1 MRALE
6 ARGPTSDTMIV
17 LLSGLL
23 LLAPQVVTPT
33 VPAASN
39 TNPAFGGVPTGT
51 ATPGPLPLSLAD
63 AIDRALQSNLAL
75 VLADQG
81 VRNARGLRLEAL
93 GDVLPHLNGRM
104 SAVREKINLEA
115 FGFTGFPGIPSV
127 IVGPFN
133 VYDSRVYVSD
143 TLDLKGLY
151 KVEAEGHRVQAARWT
166 YQDARQVAVL
176 VAANLYLRAL
186 SDQSRIETRRAE
198 LETARAL
205 RQRAA
210 DRKAA
215 GTAPGIDVL
224 RADVEMSSREQRVI
238 AAENQFERS
247 KLDLAR
253 AIGLPLGQQ
262 LQLSDP
268 MPTLNLPVLTPE
280 EALAR
285 AYANRA
291 DWKAAQARV
300 EAAEASR
307 RSALG
312 EALPGLSLDA
322 DYGAIGATFGGA
334 RSTYTLGAALRVPL
348 FQGGRVAGKVL
359 QADATLQSARATL
372 EDLRGRVDYDVRVA
386 LLDLE
391 SARKRRAVA
400 ETALGL
406 AREQLQQAQDRFD
419 AGVANNI
426 DVVQAQQAVA
436 TAEEDLIASTYEVN
450 LGWAFLGRALGMA
463 EQGFRQFI
471 RGE

>member
-1 MRALE
+1 
-6 ARGPTSDTMIV
+6 MIV

-23 LLAPQVVTPT
+23 LLAPQVVTPP
-33 VPAASN
+33 VPAAS
-39 TNPAFGGVPTGT
+39 TASPAFGGVPTGT
-51 ATPGPLPLSLAD
+51 ATPGPLSLSLSD

-93 GDVLPHLNGRM
+93 GDVLPHLSGRV

-115 FGFTGFPGIPSV
+115 FGFSGFPGIPSV

-143 TLDLKGLY
+143 TLDLKGLF

-186 SDQSRIETRRAE
+186 SDQSRIDTRRAE

-215 GTAPGIDVL
+215 GMAPGIDVL
-224 RADVEMSSREQRVI
+224 RADVEMRSREQRVI

-268 MPTLNLPVLTPE
+268 MPTLDLPVLTAE
-280 EALAR
+280 EALQR

-359 QADATLQSARATL
+359 QADATLQSAR
-372 EDLRGRVDYDVRVA
+372 
-386 LLDLE
+386 
-391 SARKRRAVA
+391 
-400 ETALGL
+400 
-406 AREQLQQAQDRFD
+406 
-419 AGVANNI
+419 
-426 DVVQAQQAVA
+426 
-436 TAEEDLIASTYEVN
+436 
-450 LGWAFLGRALGMA
+450 
-463 EQGFRQFI
+463 
-471 RGE
+471 

>member
-1 MRALE
+1 
-6 ARGPTSDTMIV
+6 MIV

-23 LLAPQVVTPT
+23 LLAPQVVNPV
-33 VPAASN
+33 VPAQP
-39 TNPAFGGVPTGT
+39 TTGPAFGGVPTGT
-51 ATPGPLPLSLAD
+51 ATPGALALSLVD
-63 AIDRALQSNLAL
+63 AVDRALKSNLAL
-75 VLADQG
+75 VLAEEG
-81 VRNARGLRLEAL
+81 LRNARGTRLEAL
-93 GDVLPHLNGRM
+93 GDVLPHLTGRV
-104 SAVREKINLEA
+104 SALREKINLEA

-127 IVGPFN
+127 LVGPFN
-133 VYDSRVYVSD
+133 VYDSRLYVTD

-151 KVEAEGHRVQAARWT
+151 KVEAEGHRLEAARWT
-166 YQDARQVAVL
+166 YQDARQIAVL

-186 SDQSRIETRRAE
+186 ADQSRIDTARAE

-205 RQRAA
+205 RERAA

-215 GTAPGIDVL
+215 GVVPGIDVL
-224 RADVEMSSREQRVI
+224 RAEVEMRTREQRVI

-253 AIGLPLGQQ
+253 AIGLPLGQEI
-262 LQLSDP
+262 QLSDP
-268 MPTLNLPVLTPE
+268 MPTLKLPLPTVE
-280 EALAR
+280 EEMQR
-285 AYANRA
+285 AYVNRA

-312 EALPGLSLDA
+312 EALPGLQLDA

-334 RSTYTLGAALRVPL
+334 RTTYTLGAAVRVPL

-359 QADATLQSARATL
+359 EADATLKSARASL
-372 EDLRGRVDYDVRVA
+372 EDLRGRVDYEVRVA
-386 LLDLE
+386 RLDLE
-391 SARKRRAVA
+391 SASKRRAVA
-400 ETALGL
+400 ETALAL
-406 AREQLQQAQDRFD
+406 AREQLQQARDRFE
-419 AGVANNI
+419 AGVANNV

-436 TAEEDLIASTYEVN
+436 TAQEDVIDSVYRVN
-450 LGWAFLGRALGMA
+450 LGWASLARAVGVA